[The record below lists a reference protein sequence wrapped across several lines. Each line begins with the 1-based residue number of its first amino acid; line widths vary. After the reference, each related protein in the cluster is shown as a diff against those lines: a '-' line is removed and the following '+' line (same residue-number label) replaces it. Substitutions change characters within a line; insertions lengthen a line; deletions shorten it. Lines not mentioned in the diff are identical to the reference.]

1 MANKGR
7 FLLDTQVFIWWMEKS
22 RKLSQNWFRLL
33 TVTEA
38 DNQVFLSM
46 ASVWEM
52 VIKQKKKKLRL
63 PTKIELGIRQSG
75 FGLLPIELAHVLAV
89 AKLPLYHQ
97 DPFDRILIAQAQVE
111 NLTLIS
117 SDKKM
122 ARYKVKLLSNL

>member
-1 MANKGR
+1 MANKTR

-22 RKLSQNWFRLL
+22 SRLSRAWFGLL
-33 TVTEA
+33 TGA
-38 DNQVFLSM
+38 DNQIFLSV

-52 VIKQKKKKLRL
+52 MIKQKKKKLRL

-75 FGLLPIELAHVLAV
+75 FGLLPIELVHVLAV
-89 AKLPLYHQ
+89 GKLPLYHQ

-117 SDKKM
+117 ADKKM
-122 ARYKVKLLSNL
+122 ARYKIKLLSSP